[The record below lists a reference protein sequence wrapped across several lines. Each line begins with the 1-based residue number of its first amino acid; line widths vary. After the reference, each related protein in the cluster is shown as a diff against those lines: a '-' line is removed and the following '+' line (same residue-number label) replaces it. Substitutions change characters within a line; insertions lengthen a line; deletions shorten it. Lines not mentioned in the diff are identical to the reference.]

1 MKKFLSYILSILF
14 ITIVSLYLF
23 DSIYTYGY
31 HHGTPRNKISY
42 LMQSKNDT
50 IDYIF
55 IGSSRVDN
63 TVNADMISSITGNS
77 AINLGFQGAKT
88 DDYLI
93 ILKLLKDKN
102 IHSKLIFIQVDYVYN
117 IDGNSEILKSEFMP
131 FINNEVISEITKERD
146 PEYFELKYIPFY
158 RYLKYD
164 YKIGFREFFNSI
176 SGKKNRINLKNGYFP
191 KYGNTNQ
198 KLSSTLP
205 DHIISQNSNINKI
218 NAFAKKNNF
227 SIIYFMA
234 PFCPKTKNLDYSK
247 KLESKLPSFLDYSHI
262 FPNQEDY
269 FYNCSHLNDLGA
281 TEFSKILAKD
291 ILSLKEESF

>member
-14 ITIVSLYLF
+14 ITTASLYFLDF
-23 DSIYTYGY
+23 IYTYAY
-31 HHGTPRNKISY
+31 HHGTPRNKISN
-42 LMQSKNDT
+42 LMQRENDT

-63 TVNADMISSITGNS
+63 TVNADIISSLTGRS

-102 IHSKLIFIQVDYVYN
+102 IHSKLIFIQIDYVYN

-131 FINNEVISEITKERD
+131 FLNNKVISEVIKDRD
-146 PEYFELKYIPFY
+146 PEYIPLKFIPFY

-164 YKIGFREFFNSI
+164 YKIGFREFINVI
-176 SGKKNRINLKNGYFP
+176 SGKKNRIDLNNGYFP
-191 KYGNTNQ
+191 IYGNTSQ
-198 KLSSTLP
+198 KSSTTLP
-205 DHIISQNSNINKI
+205 DHIISKNTNINKI
-218 NAFAKKNNF
+218 NAYAEKNDL

-234 PFCPKTKNLDYSK
+234 PFCPNTKNLDYSK
-247 KLESKLPSFLDYSHI
+247 KLERKLPNFLDYSHI
-262 FPNQEDY
+262 FPNEENY
-269 FYNCSHLNDLGA
+269 FYNCSHLNDAGA

-291 ILSLKEESF
+291 ILEMFK

>member
-1 MKKFLSYILSILF
+1 
-14 ITIVSLYLF
+14 
-23 DSIYTYGY
+23 
-31 HHGTPRNKISY
+31 
-42 LMQSKNDT
+42 MQIENDT

-63 TVNADMISSITGNS
+63 TVNANIISSITGNS

-102 IHSKLIFIQVDYVYN
+102 IHSQQIFIQVDYVYN

-131 FINNEVISEITKERD
+131 FLNNQVISEVIKERD
-146 PEYFELKYIPFY
+146 PEYFQLKYIPFY

-176 SGKKNRINLKNGYFP
+176 SGKTNRIDFKNGYFP
-191 KYGNTNQ
+191 KYGNTSQ

-205 DHIISQNSNINKI
+205 DHILRKNANINKI
-218 NAFAKKNNF
+218 NAFAKKNKL

-234 PFCPKTKNLDYSK
+234 PFCPNTKNLDYSK
-247 KLESKLPSFLDYSHI
+247 KLKSKLPSFLDYTNV
-262 FPNQEDY
+262 FPYQDQY
-269 FYNCSHLNDLGA
+269 FYNCSHLNDVGA
-281 TEFSKILAKD
+281 TEFSKIIAKD
-291 ILSLKEESF
+291 ILTMNN

>member
-131 FINNEVISEITKERD
+131 FINNKVISEITKERD
-146 PEYFELKYIPFY
+146 PEYFQLKYIPFY

-176 SGKKNRINLKNGYFP
+176 SGKKNRIDLKNGYFP
-191 KYGNTNQ
+191 KFGNTRQ
-198 KLSSTLP
+198 KLASTLP
-205 DHIISQNSNINKI
+205 DHIIYKNTNIKKI
-218 NAFAKKNNF
+218 NAFAKKNNL

-247 KLESKLPSFLDYSHI
+247 KLKSKLPRFLDYSNI
-262 FPNQEDY
+262 FPYQEEY
-269 FYNCSHLNDLGA
+269 FYNCSHLNDAGA
-281 TEFSKILAKD
+281 TEFSKILAED
-291 ILSLKEESF
+291 ILKIIQ